1 MNEHVHQKSWFRRN
15 WIWIV
20 PVGGCLTVILI
31 FILGVGGAVFG
42 LSKVFKESAPYEYAL
57 EKASKNPTVIEFLGN
72 DIESDGIMQGN
83 ISLKNNTG
91 SANITIPIK
100 GSKGK
105 GSVTINGTRI
115 GDEWTYE
122 ELFVTIKETNEQI
135 NLLDKSLEGI

>member
-1 MNEHVHQKSWFRRN
+1 MNEDVHQKGWFRRN

-31 FILGVGGAVFG
+31 LILGVGGAVFG
-42 LSKVFKESAPYEYAL
+42 LSKIFKESTPYEYAL

-83 ISLKNNTG
+83 ISLKNDTG

-105 GSVTINGTRI
+105 GSVTVNGTRI

>member
-1 MNEHVHQKSWFRRN
+1 MNEDVHQKGWFRRN

-31 FILGVGGAVFG
+31 LILGVGGAVFG
-42 LSKVFKESAPYEYAL
+42 LSKIFKESTPYEYAL
-57 EKASKNPTVIEFLGN
+57 EKASKNATVIEFLGN

-83 ISLKNNTG
+83 ISLKNDTG

-105 GSVTINGTRI
+105 GSVTVNGTRI